1 MEEQELNDEE
11 FVIAVSDGSSV
22 YEENEEEVE

>member
-11 FVIAVSDGSSV
+11 FVIAVSDEPSV

>member
-1 MEEQELNDEE
+1 MEENELNEEE
-11 FVIAVSDGSSV
+11 FIVAVSDEPSV

>member
-1 MEEQELNDEE
+1 MEENELNEEE
-11 FVIAVSDGSSV
+11 FVVAVSDDPEV